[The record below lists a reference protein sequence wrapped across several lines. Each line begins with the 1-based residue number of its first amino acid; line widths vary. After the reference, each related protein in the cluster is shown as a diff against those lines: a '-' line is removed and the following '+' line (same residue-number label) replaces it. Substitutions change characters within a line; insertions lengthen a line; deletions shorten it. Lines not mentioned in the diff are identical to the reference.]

1 MTKRSQ
7 YSSSSKR
14 MRRTVDTIVY
24 HIAFDALPLTFLK
37 LSSLPPSRYEDV
49 HSSGSF
55 TRKWCMKAAFFLVN
69 ICWLASPMTP
79 APNLVLGG
87 SLMNIV
93 QKSVASITG
102 SVPFLA
108 EWAITSLRNAGN
120 NKINKHVHQ
129 VRANSILDLGSWMK
143 LQFTCKIFEDVFV
156 RSWKLAD
163 NLFAL

>member
-7 YSSSSKR
+7 YSSSSKV

-24 HIAFDALPLTFLK
+24 HIAFDALPVTFLK

-108 EWAITSLRNAGN
+108 EWAITSLRNA
-120 NKINKHVHQ
+120 
-129 VRANSILDLGSWMK
+129 ANSHMNNILDLEKNFSSPVRYSKTFLWEVGSW
-143 LQFTCKIFEDVFV
+143 LTICLHCK
-156 RSWKLAD
+156 
-163 NLFAL
+163 

>member
-1 MTKRSQ
+1 MHQSTFHNLIHKIYISITTTNVVHSIELLVYYRVFEGHDQ
-7 YSSSSKR
+7 KI
-14 MRRTVDTIVY
+14 TILFIIIEENKKDTIVD
-24 HIAFDALPLTFLK
+24 HIAIDALPLTFLK

-87 SLMNIV
+87 SLMNMV

-108 EWAITSLRNAGN
+108 EWAITSLRNAEN
-120 NKINKHVHQ
+120 NK
-129 VRANSILDLGSWMK
+129 
-143 LQFTCKIFEDVFV
+143 
-156 RSWKLAD
+156 
-163 NLFAL
+163 